1 MQNRRMLG
9 RSAARARATIRCALC
24 AAALCAAAV
33 PAASSAQPAGAC
45 GASTSATLA
54 SVAALVA
61 NNIDRGELSGSET
74 QVDLGHVTSNA
85 ALLAAVAADDIPA
98 TVRAVSRIVYHHFW
112 HIVRL
117 RVLDAAGN
125 VLADVGGPDVIA
137 PVDGVLRSPA
147 GTQIGTF
154 VMSVQDDVGFAKL
167 GRRALGDS
175 IGIYVAGRL
184 VAQRGAE
191 FPTLEPAAD
200 APVTLAGVRY
210 GTETLTY
217 DAFPSGTLD
226 AVIALPAPTATQTR
240 ESCTAVEVG
249 EVGFVAERLAL
260 RFHPLASNY
269 SNFAEVVH
277 SETGAVV
284 VVRIGLRVIAGSEGP
299 GPATLPTAGTVS
311 YEGQLWSVF
320 TFAPT
325 PPAQVYL
332 LIPASS

>member
-1 MQNRRMLG
+1 V
-9 RSAARARATIRCALC
+9 TILCTLC
-24 AAALCAAAV
+24 AAALSAAVV
-33 PAASSAQPAGAC
+33 PAASSAQAGVAC
-45 GASTSATLA
+45 AASTSATLA
-54 SVAALVA
+54 AVAATVA

-74 QVDLGHVTSNA
+74 QVDLGHVTSDP

-98 TVRAVSRIVYHHFW
+98 TVRAVARIVYHHFW

-117 RVLDAAGN
+117 RVLDTAGN

-137 PVDGVLRSPA
+137 PVDGVLRSAA
-147 GTQIGTF
+147 GAQIGTF
-154 VMSVQDDVGFAKL
+154 VMSVQDDIGFAKL
-167 GRRALGDS
+167 ERRALGDS
-175 IGIYVAGRL
+175 IGIYVAGQL
-184 VAQRGAE
+184 VAERGAE
-191 FPTLEPAAD
+191 FPKLEPAAGTT
-200 APVTLAGVRY
+200 VTLAGVRY

-226 AVIALPAPTATQTR
+226 AVIALPAPAAAQTR

-249 EVGFVAERLAL
+249 EIGFVAERLAL

-277 SETGAVV
+277 SETGAIV

-320 TFAPT
+320 AFAPT
-325 PPAQVYL
+325 PPAKVYL
-332 LIPASS
+332 LIPAP